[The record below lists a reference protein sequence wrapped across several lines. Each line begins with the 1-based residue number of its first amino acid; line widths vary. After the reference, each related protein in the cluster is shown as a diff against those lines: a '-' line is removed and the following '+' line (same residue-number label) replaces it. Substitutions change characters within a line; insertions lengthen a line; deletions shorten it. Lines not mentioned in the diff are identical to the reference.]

1 MTVDNTPPDHIP
13 TRAEQALA
21 GRRLMR
27 TAVKGALA
35 TLDHE
40 TGHPYASL
48 VLVATEPDGTPVF
61 LLSSLARHGKNL
73 KKDPRAS
80 LLLDGTGDR
89 AEPLT
94 GDRLTLSG
102 EVLPSNSPTARRRFL
117 ARHASANDYVDFGD
131 FAIYTLRM
139 SNGHFIGG
147 FGRIFTLE
155 AHALLTATEGA
166 QSLVDAEPDIIAH
179 MNADHADAVALYATE
194 LAGRPPGDPASA
206 WRMCGIDPEGAD
218 LLQCTNAARIEFPNR
233 ISSPAEARQTL
244 VELVQQA
251 RARQRSRG

>member
-1 MTVDNTPPDHIP
+1 MTVEKTPPDHTP
-13 TRAEQALA
+13 TRAEQAQA

-61 LLSSLARHGKNL
+61 LLSLLARHAKNL
-73 KKDPRAS
+73 QKDPRAS

-94 GDRLTLSG
+94 GDRLTLFG
-102 EVLPSNSPTARRRFL
+102 EVLPSSSPTARRRFL
-117 ARHASANDYVDFGD
+117 ARHPSANDYVDFGD
-131 FAIYTLRM
+131 FGIYTLKP
-139 SNGHFIGG
+139 SKGHFIGG

-155 AHALLTATEGA
+155 APALLTAVERA
-166 QSLVDAEPDIIAH
+166 QALIDAELDIVAH
-179 MNADHADAVALYATE
+179 MNSDHRDAIALYATE
-194 LAGRPPGDPASA
+194 LAGRPAGDEASP
-206 WRMCGIDPEGAD
+206 WRMCGIDPEGVD
-218 LLQCTNAARIEFPNR
+218 LLQCTNAARIEFANR

-244 VELVQQA
+244 VELVQHA
-251 RARQRSRG
+251 RAKQRPRA